1 MDYSNSEQIVFDVD
15 IDGSRYILIRTA
27 SLERGVPLLS
37 PREREIVRMVAQ
49 GRQNKVI
56 ANELHISAWTVSTHL
71 RRIFT
76 KLGVS
81 SRAAMV
87 AKASPF
93 SRSQFPRSRAID
105 AGALGMNP
113 ESRNLA
119 SGVNKGVGMASQ
131 VNQAH
136 WAHLLDSITRG
147 SPAGQAA
154 ITNNVT

>member
-1 MDYSNSEQIVFDVD
+1 MDYSNCEQIVFDVD
-15 IDGSRYILIRTA
+15 VDGSRYILIRTA
-27 SLERGVPLLS
+27 QSERGSLNLS

-56 ANELHISAWTVSTHL
+56 AGELNISAWTVSTHL

-87 AKASPF
+87 AKAAPF
-93 SRSQFPRSRAID
+93 SRSQAIE
-105 AGALGMNP
+105 AGAPGTKP
-113 ESRNLA
+113 ESCSRI
-119 SGVNKGVGMASQ
+119 SGVNKGLGMPSQ
-131 VNQAH
+131 LNQAH

-147 SPAGQAA
+147 SPSGQAA
-154 ITNNVT
+154 ITNSVT

>member
-15 IDGSRYILIRTA
+15 VDGSRYILIKTA
-27 SLERGVPLLS
+27 SLERGVPSLS

-56 ANELHISAWTVSTHL
+56 AGELNISAWTVSTHL

-76 KLGVS
+76 KLGVT

-93 SRSQFPRSRAID
+93 SPSHARE
-105 AGALGMNP
+105 AGARGVKP
-113 ESRNLA
+113 ESRSLA
-119 SGVNKGVGMASQ
+119 SGANNGVGMPSHL
-131 VNQAH
+131 NQAH
-136 WAHLLDSITRG
+136 WAHLLDSITRA
-147 SPAGQAA
+147 SPSGQAA